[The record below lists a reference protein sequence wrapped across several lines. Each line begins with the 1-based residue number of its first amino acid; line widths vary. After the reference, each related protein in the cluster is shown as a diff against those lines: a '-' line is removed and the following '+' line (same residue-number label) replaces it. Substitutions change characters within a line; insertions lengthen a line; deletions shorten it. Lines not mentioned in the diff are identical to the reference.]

1 MSRMINNR
9 TTMMVNPPRCTE
21 LNRTEDIEKRMA
33 WNESGNGK
41 NPWDRGGN
49 DGPPDLDKIVR
60 DWQRKFNALFG
71 GRGGRGSGGGG
82 SDGPSG
88 AAVTALVVLA
98 VIGWVATGLYRV
110 NADERGVVLRFGAYA
125 QTTPP
130 GLRWHLPWPIETV
143 EKVPVTR
150 INNIRQQT
158 RMLTADENIVVVD
171 LVVQYQNSDAVNY
184 LFQVQD
190 PDGTLS
196 DVSES
201 AIREVIGNKSADFV
215 LLEGRAEISLQTQAL
230 IQETLDE
237 YGAGIVVTQ
246 VNLQDVNFP
255 SQVEAAVQDAIKARE
270 DKARVRFEAQSYAN
284 DILPKAR
291 GESVRRIQ
299 DAKAY
304 KSRVVADAEGEASRF
319 EQLLTEY
326 QKAPAVTRE
335 RLYIE
340 TMEEV
345 YRASSKVLLDAE
357 GSGNLLY
364 LPIDKLLE
372 QRGFSGGSSSGR
384 SSAAGSNA
392 TSATTRAAD
401 DPRVRRTR

>member
-1 MSRMINNR
+1 
-9 TTMMVNPPRCTE
+9 
-21 LNRTEDIEKRMA
+21 MA

-41 NPWDRGGN
+41 NPWDSGGN

-60 DWQRKFNALFG
+60 DWQRKFNSIFG
-71 GRGGRGSGGGG
+71 GKGGRPSAGGGE
-82 SDGPSG
+82 GPSG
-88 AAVTALVVLA
+88 AALTVLVVLA
-98 VIGWVATGLYRV
+98 IIGWLATGLYRV

-125 QTTPP
+125 TTTPP

-143 EKVPVTR
+143 EKVAVTR

-171 LVVQYQNSDAVNY
+171 LVVQYQNADAIKY
-184 LFQVQD
+184 LFEVLD
-190 PDGTLS
+190 PDGTLG
-196 DVSES
+196 DISES

-215 LLEGRAEISLQTQAL
+215 LLEGRAQIALETQAL

-270 DKARVRFEAQSYAN
+270 DKERLSFEAQSYAN

-299 DAKAY
+299 DAEAY
-304 KSRVVADAEGEASRF
+304 KSQVIADAEGEASRF
-319 EQLLTEY
+319 EQLLAEY

-340 TMEEV
+340 AIEEV
-345 YRASSKVLLDAE
+345 FQRSSKVLLDAE
-357 GSGNLLY
+357 GSGNLMY
-364 LPIDKLLE
+364 LPLDKLLDPS
-372 QRGFSGGSSSGR
+372 RSFSGGASGR
-384 SSAAGSNA
+384 SQMSGSVPP
-392 TSATTRAAD
+392 TSVTRPAD

>member
-1 MSRMINNR
+1 
-9 TTMMVNPPRCTE
+9 
-21 LNRTEDIEKRMA
+21 MA

-60 DWQRKFNALFG
+60 DWQRKFNKLFG
-71 GRGGRGSGGGG
+71 GRGGGRGSAGG

-88 AAVTALVVLA
+88 TAVTALIVLA
-98 VIGWVATGLYRV
+98 IIGWVATGLYRV

-143 EKVPVTR
+143 EKVAVTR

-171 LVVQYQNSDAVNY
+171 LVVQYQNSDAVKY
-184 LFQVQD
+184 LFEVQD

-196 DVSES
+196 DVAES

-215 LLEGRAEISLQTQAL
+215 LLEGRAEISVQTQAL

-237 YGAGIVVTQ
+237 YGTGIVVTQ

-270 DKARVRFEAQSYAN
+270 DKERVSFEAQSYAN

-304 KSRVVADAEGEASRF
+304 KSRVIADAEGEASRF

-326 QKAPAVTRE
+326 HKAPSVTRE

-345 YRASSKVLLDAE
+345 YRASNKVLLDVE

-364 LPIDKLLE
+364 LPVDKLLE
-372 QRGFSGGSSSGR
+372 QRGGSGSGR
-384 SSAAGSNA
+384 STSTGSNT
-392 TSATTRAAD
+392 TSTTTRPAD

>member
-1 MSRMINNR
+1 MS
-9 TTMMVNPPRCTE
+9 
-21 LNRTEDIEKRMA
+21 

-60 DWQRKFNALFG
+60 DWQRKFNSLFG
-71 GRGGRGSGGGG
+71 GKGGRPATGGG
-82 SDGPSG
+82 SGPSG
-88 AAVTALVVLA
+88 AALTILIILA
-98 VIGWVATGLYRV
+98 IAGWLATGWYRV
-110 NADERGVVLRFGAYA
+110 NADERGVVLRFGAYLE
-125 QTTPP
+125 TTPP
-130 GLRWHLPWPIETV
+130 GLRWHLPWPIESA
-143 EKVPVTR
+143 EKVAVTR
-150 INNIRQQT
+150 INNVRQQT

-171 LVVQYQNSDAVNY
+171 LVVQYQNADAYQY
-184 LFQVQD
+184 LFAVLD
-190 PDGTLS
+190 PDGTLA

-215 LLEGRAEISLQTQAL
+215 LLEGRAQIAVETEAL

-237 YGAGIVVTQ
+237 YGAGITVTQ

-270 DKARVRFEAQSYAN
+270 DKARLAFEAQSYAN

-291 GESVRRIQ
+291 GEKVRRIQ
-299 DAKAY
+299 DAEAY
-304 KSRVVADAEGEASRF
+304 RSQVVADAEGEASRF
-319 EQLLTEY
+319 EQLLAEY
-326 QKAPAVTRE
+326 QQAPDVTRE

-340 TMEEV
+340 AIEDV
-345 YRASSKVLLDAE
+345 YRNSSKVLLDVD

-364 LPIDKLLE
+364 LPMDKLLE
-372 QRGFSGGSSSGR
+372 QRTLTPGSGSSRNQMSG
-384 SSAAGSNA
+384 STAPNV
-392 TSATTRAAD
+392 TRPSD

>member
-1 MSRMINNR
+1 MS
-9 TTMMVNPPRCTE
+9 
-21 LNRTEDIEKRMA
+21 

-60 DWQRKFNALFG
+60 DWQRKFNSMFG
-71 GRGGRGSGGGG
+71 GKGGRPSAGGGE
-82 SDGPSG
+82 GPSG
-88 AAVTALVVLA
+88 AALTILVVLA
-98 VIGWVATGLYRV
+98 ILGWLATGLYRV

-125 QTTPP
+125 ATTPP

-171 LVVQYQNSDAVNY
+171 LVVQYQNSDAVKY
-184 LFQVQD
+184 LFEVLD

-196 DVSES
+196 DISES

-215 LLEGRAEISLQTQAL
+215 LLEGRAQISLETQAL

-237 YGAGIVVTQ
+237 YRAGITVTQ

-270 DKARVRFEAQSYAN
+270 DKERLAFEAQSYAN

-299 DAKAY
+299 DAEAY
-304 KSRVVADAEGEASRF
+304 KSQVIADAEGEASRF
-319 EQLLTEY
+319 EQLLAEY
-326 QKAPAVTRE
+326 QKAPSVTRE

-340 TMEEV
+340 TIEEV
-345 YRASSKVLLDAE
+345 YGRSSKVLLDAE
-357 GSGNLLY
+357 GSGNLMY
-364 LPIDKLLE
+364 LPMDKLLE
-372 QRGFSGGSSSGR
+372 QSRTFSGGASGR
-384 SSAAGSNA
+384 SQMSGSSPS
-392 TSATTRAAD
+392 TSLTRPVD
-401 DPRVRRTR
+401 DPRSRRTR

>member
-1 MSRMINNR
+1 MS
-9 TTMMVNPPRCTE
+9 
-21 LNRTEDIEKRMA
+21 

-60 DWQRKFNALFG
+60 DWQRKFNSLFG
-71 GRGGRGSGGGG
+71 GKGGGRPTAGGR
-82 SDGPSG
+82 DGPGG
-88 AAVTALVVLA
+88 AALTVLIVLA
-98 VIGWVATGLYRV
+98 VLGWLATGLYRV
-110 NADERGVVLRFGAYA
+110 NADERGVVLRFGAYT

-150 INNIRQQT
+150 INNVRQQT
-158 RMLTADENIVVVD
+158 RMLTSDENIVVVD
-171 LVVQYQNSDAVNY
+171 LVVQYQNSDPVKY
-184 LFQVQD
+184 LFEVQD

-215 LLEGRAEISLQTQAL
+215 LLEGRAEIALDTQFL

-237 YGAGIVVTQ
+237 YGAGITVTQ

-270 DKARVRFEAQSYAN
+270 DKERLAFEAQSYAN

-291 GESVRRIQ
+291 GESVRRMQ
-299 DAKAY
+299 DAEAY
-304 KSRVVADAEGEASRF
+304 KAQVIADAEGEASRF
-319 EQLLTEY
+319 EQLLAEY
-326 QKAPAVTRE
+326 QKAPSVTRE

-340 TMEEV
+340 AIEEV
-345 YRASSKVLLDAE
+345 FRNSNKVLLDAE

-364 LPIDKLLE
+364 LPVDKLLE
-372 QRGFSGGSSSGR
+372 QRSFNSGSGAGRNQVSGSASSST
-384 SSAAGSNA
+384 NM
-392 TSATTRAAD
+392 TRPSD